1 MNSKGQAKI
10 FIVED
15 NFMYSYVLDSVLKDY
30 GNFVITTFE
39 SGEACLQLLGN
50 NPDLIILDYNLGTGI
65 NGLDTLKAIKAQK
78 PKVPVIILSSQED
91 IQIAADLLHAGAYD
105 YIQKKNQKD
114 AIEKLT
120 NAIVAAI
127 NKK

>member
-120 NAIVAAI
+120 NAVVAAI